1 MVSRA
6 LPLMIA
12 LMLAAPVTATAQMTF
27 RLRGTVRDNEGKPVA
42 GCKVRAEALQGFR
55 GEQFAGQKEFEGTT
69 GDKGE

>member
-12 LMLAAPVTATAQMTF
+12 LMLAAPVAAAQMTF